1 MRHGSRAAMARR
13 FVFASPCNQCMRFLC
28 LLEGFGKLVYLG
40 MLNLEDDA
48 FGAAGIQSGKVL

>member
-1 MRHGSRAAMARR
+1 MRHGFRAAMARR

-40 MLNLEDDA
+40 C
-48 FGAAGIQSGKVL
+48 